1 MMRDTPAAN
10 AGRLPLAF
18 NTDWLE
24 RPVVR
29 VLVLVALGI
38 AYLAPGIVG
47 HDPWK
52 QDETYTFGIVRH
64 MLDTG
69 DWVVPTNA
77 GLPFL
82 EKPPL
87 YDWVAVAFVRLFGE
101 ILPLHDAARLA
112 SGLFAALA
120 FGYVARAARVATGAA
135 RWFDLRVIGPVALCA
150 GTLVV
155 IKHTHDMM
163 TDVALMAG
171 TAIGFCGLLEL
182 VAALMRV
189 GSPDYWAAVRL
200 GAGVGIALMSKGLFV
215 PLVFGAT
222 AGIAFM
228 LYPACRTRGWV
239 RALVAAVSVCAP
251 FMLIWP
257 TALYL
262 RSETLFATWF
272 WDNNVGRFFG
282 FSVPMLGAEND
293 KPLFIWRALLT
304 VGFPVGPLA
313 VAAIAGGILRGWR
326 NPAIALPIAFAAIG
340 LVVLHVAATSRQLYI
355 LPFIGPLSLI
365 AACSVERMHA
375 RLHAAWDCASRCL
388 FGAFAM
394 LVWCVWF
401 AMTGDTLP
409 RNIVAWL
416 GAWLPL
422 DWTIPLQPA
431 AICAALVLSAAWVA
445 GLPLLRHTGAWRG
458 VLSWASGA
466 VLAWGLVYTL
476 LLPWIDVAKSYRSVF
491 DGLKVRLASEWR
503 ERDCIASPGL
513 GESEAPMLDYF
524 AGIRYVPLHEPRA
537 RACRWLIL
545 QGVRGAVPDPGARWV
560 PFWHGARPG
569 DTHEALVVYRVVDG
583 ESSGVDSAQNAANS
597 SEGR

>member
-1 MMRDTPAAN
+1 MMRDTSAAN
-10 AGRLPLAF
+10 AARFSPAF
-18 NTDWLE
+18 NTDWFE
-24 RPVVR
+24 RPMVR
-29 VLVLVALGI
+29 ALVLVALGI

-52 QDETYTFGIVRH
+52 QDETYTFGIIRH
-64 MLDTG
+64 MLGTG

-87 YDWVAVAFVRLFGE
+87 YDWVAVAFARLFGG

-112 SGLFAALA
+112 SALFAALA
-120 FGYVARAARVATGAA
+120 FGFTARVARIATGAT
-135 RWFDLRVIGPVALCA
+135 RWFDPRVIGPIALCA

-171 TAIGFCGLLEL
+171 TAIGFCGLYEL
-182 VAALMRV
+182 VAALVR
-189 GSPDYWAAVRL
+189 GGNPDYRAAVRF
-200 GAGVGIALMSKGLFV
+200 GVGVGISLMSKGLFV

-222 AGIAFM
+222 LGVALM
-228 LYPACRTRGWV
+228 LYPACRTRTCARV
-239 RALVAAVSVCAP
+239 LAIAVMACAP

-262 RSETLFATWF
+262 RSEALFATWF

-313 VAAIAGGILRGWR
+313 VAAIAGGVLRGWR
-326 NPAIALPIAFAAIG
+326 NPAISLPIAFAAIG

-355 LPFIGPLSLI
+355 LPFVGPLSLI
-365 AACSVERMHA
+365 AARSIERMQA
-375 RLHAAWDCASRCL
+375 RWHAAWDYASRCL
-388 FGAFAM
+388 FGTFAV
-394 LVWCVWF
+394 LVWCAWF

-409 RNIVAWL
+409 RAIVAWL

-422 DWTIPLQPA
+422 DWTIPLQPV
-431 AICAALVLSAAWVA
+431 AICAALMLSAGWFAM
-445 GLPLLRHTGAWRG
+445 LPLLRSAGPWRG
-458 VLSWASGA
+458 ALSWASGA

-476 LLPWIDVAKSYRSVF
+476 LLPWLDVAKSYRSVF
-491 DGLKVRLASEWR
+491 DDLKVQLAGEWHKH
-503 ERDCIASPGL
+503 DCIASPGL

-524 AGIRYVPLHEPRA
+524 AGIRYVPVHEPRA
-537 RACRWLIL
+537 SACRWLIV
-545 QGVRGAVPDPGARWV
+545 QGVRGAVPDPGASWA

-569 DTHEALVVYRVVDG
+569 DTQEALVVYRAVKR
-583 ESSGVDSAQNAANS
+583 EASGVDPARDTSHQP
-597 SEGR
+597 EGR

>member
-87 YDWVAVAFVRLFGE
+87 YDWVAVAFVRLFGG

-135 RWFDLRVIGPVALCA
+135 RWFDPRVIGPVALCA

-182 VAALMRV
+182 VAALLRV
-189 GSPDYWAAVRL
+189 GSPDYRAAVRL

-239 RALVAAVSVCAP
+239 RALVVAVSVCAP

-313 VAAIAGGILRGWR
+313 LAAIAGGILRGWR

-560 PFWHGARPG
+560 PFWYGARPG